1 MLTSLLAGWIHSFWA
16 FCNFICSSKEDEISH
31 FRYSSGNIFVISY
44 SKENKTAYLT
54 CLCEYPDLGKQ
65 Q

>member
-16 FCNFICSSKEDEISH
+16 FCNFIWSSKEDEISY